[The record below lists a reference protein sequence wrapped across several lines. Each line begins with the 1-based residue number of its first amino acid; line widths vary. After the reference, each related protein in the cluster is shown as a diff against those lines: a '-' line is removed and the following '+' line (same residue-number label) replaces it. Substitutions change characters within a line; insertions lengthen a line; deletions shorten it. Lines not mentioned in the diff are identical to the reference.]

1 MKGYDAKLA
10 RANTLKIYDTIYD
23 ICERS
28 KKLNAPTYKV
38 ADLMAEERLAAAAK
52 VSPKP

>member
-1 MKGYDAKLA
+1 M
-10 RANTLKIYDTIYD
+10 KIYDTIWD

-38 ADLMAEERLAAAAK
+38 ADLMAEERLAARAK
-52 VSPKP
+52 A